1 MDRFLSPQNEKCWS
15 VGDSR
20 LQTQKSCFKFLKI
33 AVKIKCSLQFTPI
46 EQRLTKV

>member
-1 MDRFLSPQNEKCWS
+1 MDRFLSPQNDKS
-15 VGDSR
+15 VGDGR

-33 AVKIKCSLQFTPI
+33 AVKIKCSLQFIPT